1 MPPSADDD
9 RQERKKEMKQSIPV
23 YRNAAEKIA
32 DLGEMCGRLEA
43 LEKEVERLKE
53 RINLVATI
61 GVIRGYDD
69 VN

>member
-1 MPPSADDD
+1 
-9 RQERKKEMKQSIPV
+9 MKQSIPV
-23 YRNAAEKIA
+23 YRNATEKML
-32 DLGEMCGRLEA
+32 DLGEMCERLEQ

>member
-1 MPPSADDD
+1 
-9 RQERKKEMKQSIPV
+9 MKQSIPV

-53 RINLVATI
+53 RINLVATV
-61 GVIRGYDD
+61 GVIRGCDD
-69 VN
+69 VD

>member
-1 MPPSADDD
+1 
-9 RQERKKEMKQSIPV
+9 MKQSIPV
-23 YRNAAEKIA
+23 YRNATEKML

-61 GVIRGYDD
+61 GVIRGYDNVD
-69 VN
+69 

>member
-1 MPPSADDD
+1 M
-9 RQERKKEMKQSIPV
+9 
-23 YRNAAEKIA
+23 AETLDGLKVRIH
-32 DLGEMCGRLEA
+32 E